1 MTRRLLLNFVFLFS
15 CLTSLYAQ
23 NSISGI
29 VYDQATDT
37 PLPFV
42 YLKVDGIALG
52 TVTEADGTFRI
63 TIPAKYDERDLLISY
78 LGYETRRELVKT
90 LRPKAQ
96 NGQLRIDLKPEA
108 ALLSE
113 ITVTPK
119 KLPSARAILRRALRA
134 IPDNYPDQAST
145 LTGYYRETLKENG
158 AYIKFTDAAVEY
170 RSEPY
175 QKKKYRWKEYTS
187 PYAFGTTL
195 QSAFFNPNES
205 LHRVHFHHQTL
216 KKEAVRILDSRA
228 SLNGSSRDMDANI
241 VGGPLSLIARDRVKY
256 QQSFLGPHLNRDY
269 DYLVDEVEYEDGK
282 YVYSLSFRTTV
293 TKGELEALPSKKSNK
308 QWRKANKH
316 KLLQGTILIDPD
328 SYAILG
334 YDCSVPNELKSFF
347 CGYTTMAIK
356 HFDYKLKVRYKKWG
370 GKYVIDYLRHE
381 DEFIFKDTVENVTT
395 PYAAI
400 SEFRALGADLERA
413 APISVTENFANVEMN
428 QLYDY
433 ALEHDSLF
441 WQQYTEEHPVAAIS
455 EDIRQDMEGVKSLE
469 QQFHDKHTR
478 DPNLL
483 PPVAKIEPT
492 TTIIHGEKL
501 TDDYAWL
508 KDPKAARANK
518 PVMEYLRAENDFT
531 DNYFTPLRRLQR
543 ELYQEFVLQTAK
555 NYRSLP
561 SKKDGYLYHIE
572 YQEEQEHPVYYRT
585 PVGADSTKK
594 ELLIDVNIEAEKHDY
609 YTVAGL
615 TLSPN
620 NNLLAFGENTT
631 GSDKYVVRFKNLE
644 ENTMLA
650 DTLTEVAGLVWINNS
665 LFLYTALEPKTLRS
679 YRVMRHRL
687 GTPQSSDELIY
698 EEQDPLFGVS
708 CYKSKS
714 KEFIFISSGSN
725 NASELQY
732 LRTDNPGGSFKVML
746 PREQGHHYSIS
757 DHKDKFFIRS
767 DRGGINYALYTT
779 DTTDFSPKNWDMLI
793 PHRKD
798 VLLQSYL
805 VFDNYLVLSEKA
817 EAQDRLRVI
826 DRRTRESHYLREKD
840 DIYSISIGSNPETDS
855 EILRYSFN
863 SFTQEPRT
871 LDYNM
876 RSRESKIIKKEKR
889 GFPPSKIIVK
899 RIWATADDGTQ
910 IPITLAYSKWMSR
923 GKKSEHK
930 RVYLT
935 SYGAYGSGSGPGY
948 SHFVNMLLRRGFV
961 YAIAHVRGGD
971 DMGMQWYHDGR
982 MLKKK
987 NTFTD
992 FINCAEFLIKE
1003 GYAQPGSITAQGGSA
1018 GGLLMGAIANMRPD
1032 LFKAVILDVPFVD
1045 VINTML
1051 DDKLPLT
1058 TGEYEEW
1065 GNPNK
1070 KKYYKYMKSYS
1081 PYDNVVA
1088 QAYPHMFFFT
1098 GLNDTRVGYWEP
1110 AKMVAKLRATKTN
1123 DNFLFLK
1130 TNLSAGHG
1138 GGSGRYSWATE
1149 SAYKLALLFDLYAAE
1164 ELEEPE

>member
-1 MTRRLLLNFVFLFS
+1 MTRRLLLNVVFLFS
-15 CLTSLYAQ
+15 CLTSFYAQ
-23 NSISGI
+23 SSFSGL
-29 VYDQATDT
+29 VYDQATDA

-52 TVTEADGTFRI
+52 TVTEGDGTFRI
-63 TIPAKYDERDLLISY
+63 TIPTKYDNRDLLISY
-78 LGYETRRELVKT
+78 LGYETRRESIKG
-90 LRPKAQ
+90 LRDKVQDGP
-96 NGQLRIDLKPEA
+96 LRLTLKPEA

-113 ITVTPK
+113 IIVTPK
-119 KLPSARAILRRALRA
+119 KLPSARTILRRALRA
-134 IPDNYPDQAST
+134 IPDNYPDQASS

-158 AYIKFTDAAVEY
+158 AYIKFTDAALEY

-187 PYAFGTTL
+187 PYAIGTTL
-195 QSAFFNPNES
+195 QSNFFDAGES

-216 KKEAVRILDSRA
+216 KKEAVRIIDSRA
-228 SLNGSSRDMDANI
+228 SLNGSIRNMDASI
-241 VGGPLSLIARDRVKY
+241 VGGPLSLFARDRVKY
-256 QQSFLGPHLNRDY
+256 QQSFLGSHLNRDY
-269 DYLVDEVEYEDGK
+269 DFLVDEVEYADGR
-282 YVYSLSFRTTV
+282 YVYALSFRTTV
-293 TKGELEALPSKKSNK
+293 TKEELEELGRKKNNK

-316 KLLQGTILIDPD
+316 KLLQGTIFVDPD
-328 SYAILG
+328 NYAILG
-334 YDCSVPNELKSFF
+334 YECSVPNELKSFF

-356 HFDYKLKVRYKKWG
+356 HFDYKLKVRYKRRG
-370 GKYVIDYLRHE
+370 DKYILDYLRHE
-381 DEFIFKDTVENVTT
+381 DEFIFKDTLENITT

-400 SEFRALGADLERA
+400 SEFRTLDANLQQA
-413 APISVTENFANVEMN
+413 ATIPVSKNFANVEMN

-433 ALEHDSLF
+433 ALEYDSVF
-441 WQQYTEEHPVAAIS
+441 WQNYSS
-455 EDIRQDMEGVKSLE
+455 ENTIAEIDGNIRQDMETEKSLE
-469 QQFHDKHTR
+469 QQFLAKQTR
-478 DPNLL
+478 DEDML
-483 PPVAKIEPT
+483 PPIAKQEASVT
-492 TTIIHGEKL
+492 RIHGDVI
-501 TDDYAWL
+501 TDNYAWL
-508 KDPKAARANK
+508 KDPKAARSNK
-518 PVMEYLRAENDFT
+518 PVMEYLNAENDFT
-531 DNYFTPLRRLQR
+531 ANYFTPLRKLQR
-543 ELYQEFVLQTAK
+543 TLYQELVLQTAK
-555 NYRSLP
+555 NYSSLP
-561 SKKDGYLYHIE
+561 SKRDGYLYHVE
-572 YQEEQEHPVYYRT
+572 YKEEQEHPVYYRT
-585 PVGADSTKK
+585 PVGADSTEK

-665 LFLYTALEPKTLRS
+665 VFLYTALEPKTLRS
-679 YRVMRHRL
+679 YRVMRHQL
-687 GTPQSSDELIY
+687 GTAQSKDELIY

-725 NASELQY
+725 NASELRY
-732 LRTDNPGGSFKVML
+732 LRTDNPGGSFKIML
-746 PREQGHHYSIS
+746 PREQGHNYSIS

-767 DRGGINYALYTT
+767 DRGGINFALYTT
-779 DTTDFSPKNWDMLI
+779 DTTDFSPKNWDELI

-817 EAQDRLRVI
+817 DAQVRLRVI
-826 DRRTRESHYLREKD
+826 DRRTKESHYLREKD
-840 DIYSISIGSNPETDS
+840 DIYSISIGSNPETNS

-876 RSRESKIIKKEKR
+876 RTRESKILKKEKK
-889 GFPPSKIIVK
+889 GFPPYKVIVK
-899 RIWATADDGTQ
+899 REWATADDGTQ
-910 IPITLAYSKWMSR
+910 IPITLVYSKWISR
-923 GKKSEHK
+923 GKKSERK

-935 SYGAYGSGSGPGY
+935 SYGAYGSGSGPGF

-992 FINCAEFLIKE
+992 FINCAEFLIEE
-1003 GYAQPGSITAQGGSA
+1003 GYAQQGSITAQGGSA

-1070 KKYYKYMKSYS
+1070 KKYYNYMKSYS
-1081 PYDNVVA
+1081 PYDNIVA
-1088 QAYPHMFFFT
+1088 QEYPHMFFFT

-1110 AKMVAKLRATKTN
+1110 AKMVAKLRAMKTN
-1123 DNFLFLK
+1123 NNLLLLK